1 MPGNIFPV
9 STHSTLLKKVA
20 NFPEDVYNFNE
31 GDFLTTL
38 MTILLGNS
46 GTGQLKN
53 IQTVARLG
61 QEIIEFDNLD
71 NILGQIF
78 NMRRI
83 SSEIY
88 SFATNPFID
97 QLEQTQ
103 WQEIVRKDANY
114 RERLL
119 GAAEA
124 YQNGATLWAI
134 LTLCEASTGMQF
146 YAVEGWRTPGYGR
159 TGVNHGQEIV
169 LMPLSDGSFFTWD
182 QSKAQAIL
190 QVIQNIIPSNF
201 IISFGP
207 VQQTMT
213 RVPLTSAVVS
223 GYDVNNVPSTMLEPA
238 GYSEYFYLQPL
249 VTAQNIV
256 TPANIPIGASTR
268 YWLVNGM
275 QVTAPYFAHLQTQE
289 SVIDV
294 TGNISSVSC
303 TDLNGTNAPSES
315 VAQASL
321 QVTATL
327 YGAQ

>member
-1 MPGNIFPV
+1 
-9 STHSTLLKKVA
+9 
-20 NFPEDVYNFNE
+20 
-31 GDFLTTL
+31 
-38 MTILLGNS
+38 
-46 GTGQLKN
+46 
-53 IQTVARLG
+53 
-61 QEIIEFDNLD
+61 
-71 NILGQIF
+71 
-78 NMRRI
+78 
-83 SSEIY
+83 
-88 SFATNPFID
+88 
-97 QLEQTQ
+97 
-103 WQEIVRKDANY
+103 
-114 RERLL
+114 
-119 GAAEA
+119 
-124 YQNGATLWAI
+124 
-134 LTLCEASTGMQF
+134 
-146 YAVEGWRTPGYGR
+146 
-159 TGVNHGQEIV
+159 
-169 LMPLSDGSFFTWD
+169 MPLSDGSFFTWD

-207 VQQTMT
+207 VQKTMT
-213 RVPLTSAVVS
+213 QVPFTAAVVS
-223 GYDVNNVPSTMLEPA
+223 GYDVNQVPSTTLEPA

-289 SVIDV
+289 AVIDV

-303 TDLNGTNAPSES
+303 TDLNGTNAPSQS

>member
-1 MPGNIFPV
+1 MAGNIFAISP
-9 STHSTLLKKVA
+9 HSTLASKVT

-78 NMRRI
+78 NMKRL

-97 QLEQTQ
+97 QLQQTQ
-103 WQEIVRKDANY
+103 WQEIVRKDADY

-124 YQNGATLWAI
+124 YQTGATLWAI
-134 LTLCEASTGMQF
+134 LTLCEASCGMRF

-159 TGVNHGQEIV
+159 SGVNGGQEIV
-169 LMPLSDGSFFTWD
+169 LLPLSDGSFFTWN

-190 QVIQNIIPSNF
+190 QVIQNIIPNNF

-207 VQQTMT
+207 VQNTMT
-213 RVPLTSAVVS
+213 QVPFNATTVS
-223 GYDVNNVPSTMLEPA
+223 GTTPS

-249 VTAQNIV
+249 VTAQNII
-256 TPANIPIGASTR
+256 TPTNIPIGASTR
-268 YWLVNGM
+268 YWLMNGM
-275 QVTAPYFAHLQTQE
+275 QVPAPYFAHLQTQE
-289 SVIDV
+289 IVIDV
-294 TGNISSVSC
+294 TGNISNVTS
-303 TDLNGTNAPSES
+303 TDLNGVNAPGES
-315 VAQASL
+315 VAQPTL
-321 QVTATL
+321 QVTSTL

>member
-1 MPGNIFPV
+1 MAGNIFAISP
-9 STHSTLLKKVA
+9 HSTLASKVS
-20 NFPEDVYNFNE
+20 NFPEDVYDFNE
-31 GDFLTTL
+31 GDFITTL

-78 NMRRI
+78 NMKRL

-97 QLEQTQ
+97 QLQQTQ

-134 LTLCEASTGMQF
+134 LTLCEASCGIDF
-146 YAVEGWRTPGYGR
+146 YVVEGWRTSGYGR
-159 TGVNHGQEIV
+159 KGVDGGQEIV
-169 LMPLSDGSFFTWD
+169 LIPLLDSNGFFTWD

-190 QVIQNIIPSNF
+190 GVIQNIIPNNF
-201 IISFGP
+201 IISFGTP
-207 VQQTMT
+207 QKTLTQ
-213 RVPLTSAVVS
+213 VPFTPATVS
-223 GYDVNNVPSTMLEPA
+223 GLDMNGNPTMVEPA

-256 TPANIPIGASTR
+256 TPTNVPIGASTR
-268 YWLVNGM
+268 YWLINGM
-275 QVTAPYFAHLQTQE
+275 QVSAPYFAHLQTQE
-289 SVIDV
+289 IVIDV
-294 TGNISSVSC
+294 TGNISNVAC
-303 TDLNGTNAPSES
+303 TDLNGTNGPAES
-315 VAQASL
+315 VAQPTL
-321 QVTATL
+321 QVTSTL

>member
-1 MPGNIFPV
+1 MPGNLFAISP
-9 STHSTLLKKVA
+9 HSTLATKVA
-20 NFPEDVYNFNE
+20 NFPEDVYTFDEDDN
-31 GDFLTTL
+31 LTTL

-46 GTGQLKN
+46 GTGQLRN

-78 NMRRI
+78 NMRRL

-146 YAVEGWRTPGYGR
+146 YVAEGWRTSEYGR
-159 TGVNHGQEIV
+159 SGVNHGQEIV
-169 LMPLSDGSFFTWD
+169 LIPLSDGSFFTWD

-201 IISFGP
+201 IVSFGP
-207 VQQTMT
+207 VQNTMT
-213 RVPLTSAVVS
+213 QVPLTPATVS
-223 GYDVNNVPSTMLEPA
+223 GYDINNVASSTLEPA

-256 TPANIPIGASTR
+256 TPSVIPIGASTR

-275 QVTAPYFAHLQTQE
+275 QVVAPYFAHLQTQE
-289 SVIDV
+289 ALIDV
-294 TGNISSVSC
+294 TGNIASVSC

-315 VAQASL
+315 VAQPTL